1 MPEHANVD
9 RTRPGPAMSETTPS
23 LAAGARGVLV
33 ALVAGVIALELIG
46 LAYAFQFLTSFD
58 CAASGNLVACQ
69 GVRNLVVRAL
79 SIFAVLGVYA
89 WARPG
94 AFGFLARSGLWEP
107 RAARWILLHAA
118 GVALM
123 FAPLPVLL
131 TQGVAEVRLNTLLG
145 PWLAGAAMA
154 SAGAL
159 LWLAPWAAWRAFA
172 ARERFLPLALVAL
185 GFALPSLARLLQPLW
200 WHWDGLTRATFAAV
214 TQVLTATGAPV
225 TADPESYLLGSGD
238 FLVEIA
244 KACAGIEGFALVAA
258 FLGLY
263 AGLFRAETRFPRF
276 WILLPVGLALS
287 WGLNVVRIAALIW
300 IGAHVSPA
308 LAVDGF
314 HSFAGWMF
322 FTFLALGLLWAAHA
336 LPWFQAEPAAR
347 VAAPPLRSDRTAARL
362 QPVVA
367 IMLASVVTSALFP
380 HPELGYPLKAAA
392 MAAALGVFV
401 GHYRHLARMPDP
413 LALVAGLAVGVLW
426 LMLRPADAAADTAL
440 DAALAGLAPVAFAAW
455 VVIRVAGTVLLVP
468 LVEELFFR
476 GYLLARLDRGGAPRR
491 LLALA
496 VSSGLFATL
505 HGSWLA
511 AGLAGLI
518 FGLVMLHRGR
528 LTDAIAAHVAANL
541 VVALWALSRGDW
553 GAI

>member
-1 MPEHANVD
+1 V
-9 RTRPGPAMSETTPS
+9 
-23 LAAGARGVLV
+23 VLV
-33 ALVAGVIALELIG
+33 GGVFALELLG

-94 AFGFLARSGLWEP
+94 AFAFLARSGLWEP

-123 FAPLPVLL
+123 FVPLPILL
-131 TQGVAEVRLNTLLG
+131 VQGVAETRLNTLLG

-154 SAGAL
+154 SVGAL
-159 LWLAPWAAWRAFA
+159 LWLAPWAAWRTFA
-172 ARERFLPLALVAL
+172 ARERFLPLALVVF

-200 WHWDGLTRATFAAV
+200 WHWDGLTRLTFAAG
-214 TQVLTATGAPV
+214 TRVLAATGTPV
-225 TADPESYLLGSGD
+225 TVDPATYVIGSGD
-238 FLVEIA
+238 FLVQVA

-258 FLGLY
+258 FLALY

-322 FTFLALGLLWAAHA
+322 FTFLALGLLWAAHT
-336 LPWFQAEPAAR
+336 LPWFQAGSAR
-347 VAAPPLRSDRTAARL
+347 TLAPPLRSDWTAARIL
-362 QPVVA
+362 PFVA
-367 IMLASVVTSALFP
+367 FMLASVVASALFSQ
-380 HPELGYPLKAAA
+380 PELGYPLKAAA
-392 MAAALGVFV
+392 MAAALSIFA
-401 GHYRHLARMPDP
+401 GHYRHLALIPDP
-413 LALVAGLAVGVLW
+413 LAVVAGLAVGVLW
-426 LMLRPADAAADTAL
+426 LVLRPAGGATDAAL
-440 DAALAGLAPVAFAAW
+440 SAALAGLAPAVFAAW

-476 GYLLARLDRGGAPRR
+476 GYVLTRLDRGGALHR

-496 VSSGLFATL
+496 VSSGLFAAL

-541 VVALWALSRGDW
+541 VVALWALARNDW